1 MVVELLRATLL
12 SYFSFSSLLY
22 STSVVVNMVEV
33 GGQDVMEVSVVVEEG
48 AVEVDVVVEE
58 QHLEAQV
65 EEVQVV
71 EELGEVPVED

>member
-1 MVVELLRATLL
+1 
-12 SYFSFSSLLY
+12 
-22 STSVVVNMVEV
+22 
-33 GGQDVMEVSVVVEEG
+33 MEVSVVVEEG